1 MFQAVLGVIRANKPL
16 DIVGILRPPLP
27 PHIFPLFFT
36 FLLHPQSHL
45 EIVRVRRLISDLSA
59 QPALT
64 MTPRLH
70 DPSIATAGVLPDLV
84 PEQMRA
90 LLQVGLLALP
100 DTAML

>member
-1 MFQAVLGVIRANKPL
+1 
-16 DIVGILRPPLP
+16 
-27 PHIFPLFFT
+27 
-36 FLLHPQSHL
+36 
-45 EIVRVRRLISDLSA
+45 VRVRRLISDLSA
-59 QPALT
+59 QPALM

-100 DTAML
+100 DTANL